1 MGVGAAQAELLQA
14 VQPGLLLRRTLHGC
28 NGNLLVYGLDK
39 VLQCSPHKR
48 RLLNNGHG
56 KLASGLTY
64 AWRQARNH
72 LLAPCRIVGLAP
84 TLSSGLVV
92 GVNDLI
98 VHIFT
103 PCQYILKALAL
114 WKPPFLA
121 FVHPHCASNL
131 KLRPQ

>member
-56 KLASGLTY
+56 KLAIGLTD

-84 TLSSGLVV
+84 TMSSGLVV

-103 PCQYILKALAL
+103 PCQDVLKALAV
-114 WKPPFLA
+114 WKPQRFA